1 MFFLPVNQLTLVTIP
16 HVCNAQHAQLRIHVE
31 EGDKRMYCRRKRKSV
46 RKMERGREK
55 VTELKIKGAKDDIEG
70 RTPNVQ

>member
-1 MFFLPVNQLTLVTIP
+1 MY
-16 HVCNAQHAQLRIHVE
+16 E
-31 EGDKRMYCRRKRKSV
+31 YCRRKRKSV